1 MTAALRQYAMGAAVV
16 GALSLAGC
24 GSNTTPATPA
34 GDTSAAASQG
44 NTPQGSVA
52 PSDGGAN
59 SAGNIPTAPVGNL
72 TGSVSGLNGAVTAFL
87 VRETATATIV
97 EMAADTLFAFDSA
110 DLSPQA
116 QDSLNRLKELIAKGG
131 AGNIVV
137 TGHTD
142 DKGTDSYNRDLSR
155 RRAEAVRDWLV
166 AQNAAPTT
174 RFRIEAAGKSQ
185 PKVPNA
191 NPDGSDNPEGRAQN
205 RRVEVVIP
213 K

>member
-24 GSNTTPATPA
+24 GSNTTPAAPA
-34 GDTSAAASQG
+34 GDTSTAASQG

-59 SAGNIPTAPVGNL
+59 TAGNIPTAPVGNL

-116 QDSLNRLKELIAKGG
+116 QGSLNRLKELIAKGG

-191 NPDGSDNPEGRAQN
+191 NPDGSDNPAGRAQN